1 MSNRNLT
8 ILGLVTVLIAAWAV
22 VQPRISQRP
31 YVSAKTGSYLIQ
43 GLDPDQIAS
52 IIIGSASP
60 QPKAASS
67 EQVILTRR
75 GANFVAAG
83 MDNYPA
89 SADEINKLISTCLD
103 IQTSELYT
111 DNPANHKDLGVTEED
126 AKIVVK
132 FYKADS
138 SLLAGVI
145 IGKSAGQG
153 RMGGYV
159 RLVSDNKVYLTT
171 AQIPWIKKRAIDYV
185 KQELTSVKR
194 EDINSVTVSYP
205 DETYL
210 LRPEDDKT
218 IVLDNLPEGKK
229 LKKDMAELV
238 FTALANLKFEDVNA
252 ESSRGNLKF
261 DRRYICRLK
270 DSTVYTFWLAKD
282 ANKWLARCDTQFAD
296 KTPVTKTQGEVE
308 PEDQLRQKETKL
320 LARDAAEEFSEKHK
334 GWVYRIPNYSA
345 ENMTKPLAEL
355 VEDLKPAEK
364 QKQPADGTA
373 QAEPG
378 EPADENAPPADE

>member
-1 MSNRNLT
+1 
-8 ILGLVTVLIAAWAV
+8 
-22 VQPRISQRP
+22 
-31 YVSAKTGSYLIQ
+31 
-43 GLDPDQIAS
+43 
-52 IIIGSASP
+52 
-60 QPKAASS
+60 
-67 EQVILTRR
+67 
-75 GANFVAAG
+75 
-83 MDNYPA
+83 
-89 SADEINKLISTCLD
+89 LD
-103 IQTSELYT
+103 IQASELYT

-138 SLLAGVI
+138 SLLTGVV
-145 IGKSAGQG
+145 IGKPAGQG

-171 AQIPWIKKRAIDYV
+171 AQIPWIKRRAIDYV
-185 KQELTSVKR
+185 EQEFTSVKR

-205 DETYL
+205 DETYV

-218 IVLDNLPEGKK
+218 VVLDNLPEGKK
-229 LKKDMAELV
+229 LKNDMAELV
-238 FTALANLKFEDVNA
+238 FTSLADLKFDDVNA
-252 ESSRGNLKF
+252 ESSRDNLKF

-282 ANKWLARCDTQFAD
+282 ANMWFARCDAQFAD

-320 LARDAAEEFSEKHK
+320 LARDAAEEFSAKHK
-334 GWVYRIPNYSA
+334 GWVYQIPNYPA
-345 ENMTKPLAEL
+345 ENLTKPLAEL
-355 VEDLKPAEK
+355 VEDLKSAEK
-364 QKQPADGTA
+364 QPAEGTA
-373 QAEPG
+373 QAEAG

>member
-8 ILGLVTVLIAAWAV
+8 ILGLATVLIAAWAV
-22 VQPRISQRP
+22 VQPRISERP
-31 YVSAKTGSYLIQ
+31 YTSAKTGSYLIQ

-52 IIIGSASP
+52 ITIGSASP
-60 QPKAASS
+60 QSKAASS

-159 RLVSDNKVYLTT
+159 RLVSNNKVYLTT
-171 AQIPWIKKRAIDYV
+171 AQIPWIKRRAIDYV
-185 KQELTSVKR
+185 EQELASIKR
-194 EDINSVTVSYP
+194 EDINSVTVSYS
-205 DETYL
+205 DDTYL

-218 IVLDNLPEGKK
+218 LVLDNLHEGKK
-229 LKKDMAELV
+229 LKNDMAELV
-238 FTALANLKFEDVNA
+238 FTAIANLKFEDVNA
-252 ESSRGNLKF
+252 ETSRGNLKF

-282 ANKWLARCDTQFAD
+282 ANEWFIKCDAQFAD
-296 KTPVTKTQGEVE
+296 KTPITKTKGEVE
-308 PEDQLRQKETKL
+308 PQDQLRQKETKL

-334 GWVYRIPNYSA
+334 GWVYRIPNYPA
-345 ENMTKPLAEL
+345 ENMTKPLAGL

-373 QAEPG
+373 QAELG
-378 EPADENAPPADE
+378 ESADENAPPADE